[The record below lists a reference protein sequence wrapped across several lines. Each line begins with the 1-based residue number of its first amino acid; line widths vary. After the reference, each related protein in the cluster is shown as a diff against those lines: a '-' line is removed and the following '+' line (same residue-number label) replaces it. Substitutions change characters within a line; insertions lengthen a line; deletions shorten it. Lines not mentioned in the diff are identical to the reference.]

1 MTQPI
6 DIITRAMKDIGA
18 VAAGEVPTAD
28 EAQDGLDML
37 NDLIA
42 QWSNENMMV
51 FYRSEIIFQTTQN
64 QVQYTIG
71 PGGQMGATFTGS
83 IVGTTLTVPAN
94 AVTAGGINIGLTLSG
109 TSITAGTRI
118 VGFTTGAGG
127 NVNEGGTYTLSS
139 SNTTPT
145 PAFTG
150 SISGTT
156 LTVSAISAGYLGV
169 GSVIAGTGVTVG
181 TAITAFVSASGGVGT
196 YTVSVSQ
203 TVGSVAMT
211 GTITPFPISA
221 YYERPLSI
229 ESGFV
234 RVATMQGGS
243 SIAGGYLDYPLS
255 ILSLEEYE
263 SIGIK
268 QLSGPWAKAIY
279 YQPSELL
286 GTIYVYPNPS
296 QGELHLFTQTIFRE
310 FSSLNDT
317 IQLPQ
322 GYNMA
327 LRWCLA
333 ERLLPMFGKVNQ
345 VQIAMINAYSG
356 QAKATVKRTN
366 MRPAQISRYP
376 DSLMVGRARDAG
388 FIMDGGFR

>member
-1 MTQPI
+1 MTTPN

-18 VAAGEVPTAD
+18 IAAGEVPTSD

-37 NDLIA
+37 NDMIA

-71 PGGQMGATFTGS
+71 PSGQMSATFTGS
-83 IVGTTLTVPAN
+83 IAGNVLTVPAN
-94 AVTAGGINIGLTLSG
+94 GVTAGGINIGMTLSG
-109 TSITAGTRI
+109 TGITAGTRI
-118 VGFTTGAGG
+118 VAFQTGAGG
-127 NVNEGGTYTLSS
+127 NVNEGGTYT
-139 SNTTPT
+139 
-145 PAFTG
+145 
-150 SISGTT
+150 
-156 LTVSAISAGYLGV
+156 VSP
-169 GSVIAGTGVTVG
+169 
-181 TAITAFVSASGGVGT
+181 
-196 YTVSVSQ
+196 SQ
-203 TVGSVAMT
+203 TASST
-211 GTITPFPISA
+211 TITA
-221 YYERPLSI
+221 YYERPLTI

-243 SIAGGYLDYPLS
+243 NIAGGYLDYPLTVF
-255 ILSLEEYE
+255 SLEEYE

-268 QLSGPWAKAIY
+268 QLNGPWAKGIY

-310 FSSLNDT
+310 FQGLYDT

-333 ERLLPMFGKVNQ
+333 ERLLPMYGKVNQ
-345 VQIAMINAYSG
+345 VSIGLINAYAAQG
-356 QAKATVKRTN
+356 KATIKRTN
-366 MRPAQISRYP
+366 MRPVQIARYP
-376 DSLMVGRARDAG
+376 DSLMVGRAKDAG

>member
-18 VAAGEVPTAD
+18 IAAGEVPTAD

-37 NDLIA
+37 NDMIA

-71 PGGQMGATFTGS
+71 PSGQMGATFTGS
-83 IVGTTLTVPAN
+83 ISGTTLTVPAN
-94 AVTAGGINIGLTLSG
+94 GVTAGGINIGMTLSG
-109 TSITAGTRI
+109 TGIAAGTRI
-118 VGFTTGAGG
+118 VAFKTGAGG
-127 NVNEGGTYTLSS
+127 NVNEGGTYT
-139 SNTTPT
+139 
-145 PAFTG
+145 
-150 SISGTT
+150 
-156 LTVSAISAGYLGV
+156 VSP
-169 GSVIAGTGVTVG
+169 
-181 TAITAFVSASGGVGT
+181 
-196 YTVSVSQ
+196 SQ
-203 TVGSVAMT
+203 TAAST
-211 GTITPFPISA
+211 TITA
-221 YYERPLSI
+221 YYERPLTI

-243 SIAGGYLDYPLS
+243 NIAGGYLDYPLT
-255 ILSLEEYE
+255 IFSLEEYE

-268 QLSGPWAKAIY
+268 QLNGPWAKGIY

-310 FSSLNDT
+310 FGNLNDT

-345 VQIAMINAYSG
+345 VQIGMINAYAAQG
-356 QAKATVKRTN
+356 KATIKRTN
-366 MRPAQISRYP
+366 MRPVQIARYP
-376 DSLMVGRARDAG
+376 DSLMVGRAKDAG

>member
-37 NDLIA
+37 NDMVA

-71 PGGQMGATFTGS
+71 PSGQVGATFTGS
-83 IVGTTLTVPAN
+83 IAGTVLTVPVN
-94 AVTAGGINIGLTLSG
+94 GVTAGGINIGMTLSG
-109 TSITAGTRI
+109 TGITAGTRI

-127 NVNEGGTYTLSS
+127 NVNEGGTYTV
-139 SNTTPT
+139 TP
-145 PAFTG
+145 
-150 SISGTT
+150 
-156 LTVSAISAGYLGV
+156 
-169 GSVIAGTGVTVG
+169 
-181 TAITAFVSASGGVGT
+181 
-196 YTVSVSQ
+196 SQ
-203 TVGSVAMT
+203 TVAST
-211 GTITPFPISA
+211 TITA
-221 YYERPLSI
+221 YYERPLTI

-243 SIAGGYLDYPLS
+243 NIAGGYLDYP
-255 ILSLEEYE
+255 IAIFSLEEYE

-268 QLSGPWAKAIY
+268 QLNGPWAKGIY

-286 GTIYVYPNPS
+286 GTIYVYPNPQ
-296 QGELHLFTQTIFRE
+296 QGELHLFTQTIFRQ
-310 FSSLNDT
+310 FQTLNDT
-317 IQLPQ
+317 IQLPE

-333 ERLLPMFGKVNQ
+333 ERLMPMYGKVNQ
-345 VQIAMINAYSG
+345 IQAAMINGYAAQG
-356 QAKATVKRTN
+356 KATIKRTN
-366 MRPAQISRYP
+366 MRPAQIARYP
-376 DSLMVGRARDAG
+376 ESLIVGRAKDAG

>member
-1 MTQPI
+1 
-6 DIITRAMKDIGA
+6 MKDIGA
-18 VAAGEVPTAD
+18 LAAGEVPTAD
-28 EAQDGLDML
+28 ESQDALDML
-37 NDLIA
+37 NDLVA

-71 PGGQMGATFTGS
+71 PSGQMGATFTGS

-94 AVTAGGINIGLTLSG
+94 GVTAGGVNIGLTLSG
-109 TSITAGTRI
+109 TGITGGTRI
-118 VGFTTGAGG
+118 VGFVTGAGG
-127 NVNEGGTYTLSS
+127 NVNEGGTYTLSN
-139 SNTTPT
+139 SNTTPS

-156 LTVSAISAGYLGV
+156 LTVTAISAGYLGI

-181 TAITAFVSASGGVGT
+181 TTITAFVSGSGGVGT
-196 YTVSVSQ
+196 YTVSASQ
-203 TVGSVAMT
+203 SVGSVAMT
-211 GTITPFPISA
+211 GPITPFPITA
-221 YYERPLSI
+221 YYERPLNI

-234 RVATMQGGS
+234 RVATQQGGTN
-243 SIAGGYLDYPLS
+243 IAGGYLDYPLS

-268 QLSGPWAKAIY
+268 QLNGPWAKAIY

-296 QGELHLFTQTIFRE
+296 QGELHLFTQTIFRQ
-310 FSSLNDT
+310 FQTLTDT
-317 IQLPQ
+317 ISLPE

-333 ERLLPMFGKVNQ
+333 ERLLPMYGKTNA
-345 VQIAMINAYSG
+345 VQIGMINAYAAQG
-356 QAKATVKRTN
+356 KATIKRTN
-366 MRPAQISRYP
+366 MKPAQIARYP
-376 DSLMVGRARDAG
+376 EALMVGRARDAG

>member
-18 VAAGEVPTAD
+18 IAAGEVPTAD

-37 NDLIA
+37 NDMIA

-71 PGGQMGATFTGS
+71 PSGQMGATFTGS
-83 IVGTTLTVPAN
+83 IAGNVLTVPAN
-94 AVTAGGINIGLTLSG
+94 GVTAGGINIGMTLSG
-109 TSITAGTRI
+109 TGITPGTRI
-118 VGFTTGAGG
+118 VAFQTGAGG
-127 NVNEGGTYTLSS
+127 NVNEGGTYT
-139 SNTTPT
+139 
-145 PAFTG
+145 
-150 SISGTT
+150 
-156 LTVSAISAGYLGV
+156 VSP
-169 GSVIAGTGVTVG
+169 
-181 TAITAFVSASGGVGT
+181 
-196 YTVSVSQ
+196 SQ
-203 TVGSVAMT
+203 TASST
-211 GTITPFPISA
+211 TITA
-221 YYERPLSI
+221 YYERPLTI

-243 SIAGGYLDYPLS
+243 NIAGGYLDYPLPVF
-255 ILSLEEYE
+255 SLEEYE

-268 QLSGPWAKAIY
+268 QLNGPWAKGIY

-310 FSSLNDT
+310 FQSLNDT

-345 VQIAMINAYSG
+345 VQIGLINAYAAQG
-356 QAKATVKRTN
+356 KATIKRTN
-366 MRPAQISRYP
+366 MRPVQIARYP
-376 DSLMVGRARDAG
+376 DSLMVGRAKDAG

>member
-18 VAAGEVPTAD
+18 IAAGEVPTAD

-37 NDLIA
+37 NDMIA

-71 PGGQMGATFTGS
+71 PSGQMGATFTGS
-83 IVGTTLTVPAN
+83 ISGTTLTVPAN
-94 AVTAGGINIGLTLSG
+94 GVTAGGINIGMTLSG
-109 TSITAGTRI
+109 TGIAAGTRI
-118 VGFTTGAGG
+118 VAFKTGAGG
-127 NVNEGGTYTLSS
+127 NVNEGGTYT
-139 SNTTPT
+139 
-145 PAFTG
+145 
-150 SISGTT
+150 
-156 LTVSAISAGYLGV
+156 VSP
-169 GSVIAGTGVTVG
+169 
-181 TAITAFVSASGGVGT
+181 
-196 YTVSVSQ
+196 SQ
-203 TVGSVAMT
+203 TASST
-211 GTITPFPISA
+211 TITA
-221 YYERPLSI
+221 YYERPLTI

-243 SIAGGYLDYPLS
+243 NIAGGYLDYPLT
-255 ILSLEEYE
+255 IFSLEEYE

-268 QLSGPWAKAIY
+268 QLNGPWAKGIY

-310 FSSLNDT
+310 FGNLNDT

-333 ERLLPMFGKVNQ
+333 ERLMPMYGKVNQ
-345 VQIAMINAYSG
+345 VQIGMINAYAAQG
-356 QAKATVKRTN
+356 KATIKRTN
-366 MRPAQISRYP
+366 MRPVQIARYP
-376 DSLMVGRARDAG
+376 DSLMVGRAKDAG